1 MTAAAAVGLK
11 VDVLLLASF
20 CSSSRLAGSYN
31 FVVSKYKA
39 RAVLA

>member
-1 MTAAAAVGLK
+1 MTAAAVGLK

-20 CSSSRLAGSYN
+20 CSSSSRLAGSYN